1 MKGGH
6 IFHIGKMVIIMD
18 IGIDLGT
25 ANVIISVG
33 NKGIV
38 LNEPSVV
45 AFSKKIDDVIAV
57 GDEAYKMIGR
67 TPDYITV
74 VRPLSDGV
82 ISDHK
87 MTERMITAFIEKV
100 TGKQLFMPSIVMCIP
115 SSITDVESRAVV
127 EAAKIAGARQVY
139 LIEEPVAAIMGAG
152 VDISSPNG
160 NMVVDIGGGTTDIAV
175 ISMNGVVA
183 KSSLKI
189 AGEKLNKAIVK
200 YVSARYRILIGEKT
214 AENAKMAAANVFS
227 PDGSRRIV
235 VKGRHLVRGLPE
247 QIELTDYDI
256 YEALIDCVR
265 EMIDGAKNVFEK
277 TPPEL
282 VGDIYQNGIY
292 LTGGGALLFGLD
304 KLMSSELG
312 VKCNIADD
320 PMSCVAKGTRYAF
333 KYLDKLLDGFE
344 HVSMYK

>member
-1 MKGGH
+1 
-6 IFHIGKMVIIMD
+6 MD

-25 ANVIISVG
+25 ANVLISVG
-33 NKGIV
+33 NKGVV

-45 AFSKKIDDVIAV
+45 AFNKKLNEVIAI

-67 TPDYITV
+67 TPEYITV

-87 MTERMITAFIEKV
+87 MTERMIMAFIEKV
-100 TGKQLFMPSIVMCIP
+100 TGKQLLMPNIVMCIP
-115 SSITDVESRAVV
+115 SSITDVESRAVI

-152 VDISSPNG
+152 VDISSPEG

-175 ISMNGVVA
+175 ISMNGVVT
-183 KSSLKI
+183 KLSMKV
-189 AGEKLNKAIVK
+189 AGGKLDKAIVR
-200 YVSARYRILIGEKT
+200 YVSSRYRILIGEKM
-214 AENAKMAAANVFS
+214 AEQAKMAAANVYS
-227 PDGSRRIV
+227 PDGSRKV
-235 VKGRHLVRGLPE
+235 SVKGRHLVRGLPE

-256 YEALIDCVR
+256 YEAITDHIQ
-265 EMIDGAKNVFEK
+265 EMIDGVRDVAER

-282 VGDIYQNGIY
+282 AGDIYRNGIY

-304 KLMSSELG
+304 KLMTSQLG
-312 VKCNIADD
+312 VKCIVPDD
-320 PMSCVAKGTRYAF
+320 PLSCVAKGTRYAF
-333 KYLDKLLDGFE
+333 KNLDKLLDGFE

>member
-1 MKGGH
+1 
-6 IFHIGKMVIIMD
+6 MD

-25 ANVIISVG
+25 ANVMISVG

-45 AFSKKIDDVIAV
+45 AFNKKINEVIAV
-57 GDEAYKMIGR
+57 GEEAYKMVGR
-67 TPDYITV
+67 TPDHITV

-87 MTERMITAFIEKV
+87 MTEKMIMAFIEKV
-100 TGKQLFMPSIVMCIP
+100 TGKQLFMPNIVMCIP
-115 SSITDVESRAVV
+115 SSITDVESRAVI

-152 VDISSPNG
+152 VDISKPEG

-175 ISMNGVVA
+175 ISMNGVVT
-183 KSSLKI
+183 KSSVKV
-189 AGEKLNKAIVK
+189 AGNKLDKAIVK
-200 YVSARYRILIGEKT
+200 YVTNRYRILIGEKT
-214 AENAKMAAANVFS
+214 AENAKMAASNVYS
-227 PDGSRRIV
+227 PDGSRKII

-256 YEALIDCVR
+256 YEAIIDNVR
-265 EMIDGAKNVFEK
+265 EMIDAVKSVFEK

-282 VGDIYQNGIY
+282 VGDIYRNGIY
-292 LTGGGALLFGLD
+292 LTGGGALLYGLD
-304 KLMSSELG
+304 KLMSSQVG
-312 VKCNIADD
+312 VACNIADD
-320 PMSCVAKGTRYAF
+320 PISCVAKGTRYAF
-333 KYLDKLLDGFE
+333 KNIDKLLDGFE

>member
-1 MKGGH
+1 
-6 IFHIGKMVIIMD
+6 MD

-25 ANVIISVG
+25 ANVMISVG

-45 AFSKKIDDVIAV
+45 AFNKKLNDVIAV

-67 TPDYITV
+67 TPEHITV

-87 MTERMITAFIEKV
+87 MTERMIAAFIEKV
-100 TGKQLFMPSIVMCIP
+100 TGKQLFMPNIVMCIP

-152 VDISSPNG
+152 VDISLPEG

-175 ISMNGVVA
+175 ISMNGVVT
-183 KSSLKI
+183 KSSIKMAGNKI
-189 AGEKLNKAIVK
+189 DKAIVK
-200 YVSARYRILIGEKT
+200 YVTNKYRVLIGEKT
-214 AENAKMAAANVFS
+214 AENAKIAAANVYS
-227 PDGSRRIV
+227 PDGSRKIT
-235 VKGRHLVRGLPE
+235 VKGRHLVKGLPV
-247 QIELTDYDI
+247 QIEITDNDI
-256 YEALIDCVR
+256 YEAIIDIVQ
-265 EMIDGAKNVFEK
+265 EMVNAVKGVLEK

-282 VGDIYQNGIY
+282 VGDIYRNGIY
-292 LTGGGALLFGLD
+292 LTGGGALLCGLD
-304 KLMSSELG
+304 MLMSSQVG
-312 VKCNIADD
+312 VPCNVAED
-320 PMSCVAKGTRYAF
+320 PLSCVAKGTRCAF
-333 KYLDKLLDGFE
+333 SNLDKLLDGFE
-344 HVSMYK
+344 HVSMFK

>member
-1 MKGGH
+1 
-6 IFHIGKMVIIMD
+6 MD

-25 ANVIISVG
+25 ANVLISMG

-45 AFSKKIDDVIAV
+45 AFNKKLNRVVAI
-57 GDEAYKMIGR
+57 GTEAYKMIGR

-87 MTERMITAFIEKV
+87 MTEQMITAFIEKV
-100 TGKQLFMPSIVMCIP
+100 TGKQLLMPNIIMCIP
-115 SSITDVESRAVV
+115 SSTTDVESRAVV
-127 EAAKIAGARQVY
+127 EAAKTAGARQVY

-152 VDISSPNG
+152 VDISSPDG
-160 NMVVDIGGGTTDIAV
+160 NMIVDIGGGTTDVAV
-175 ISMNGVVA
+175 VSMNGVVA
-183 KSSLKI
+183 KLSMKI
-189 AGEKLNKAIVK
+189 AGEKLDKAIVK
-200 YVSARYRILIGEKT
+200 YVSNRYRILIGEKT
-214 AENAKMAAANVFS
+214 AENAKMTAANVYS
-227 PDGSRRIV
+227 PDGSRKV
-235 VKGRHLVRGLPE
+235 KVKGRHLVRGLPE

-256 YEALIDCVR
+256 YEAMIDSIR
-265 EMIDGAKNVFEK
+265 EMINGVRDVTER

-282 VGDIYQNGIY
+282 AGDIYKNGIY

-304 KLMSSELG
+304 KLMTSILG
-312 VKCNIADD
+312 VKCIVADD
-320 PMSCVAKGTRYAF
+320 PLCCVAKGTRYAF
-333 KYLDKLLDGFE
+333 KNIGKLLDGFE

>member
-1 MKGGH
+1 
-6 IFHIGKMVIIMD
+6 MD

-25 ANVIISVG
+25 ANVLISVG
-33 NKGIV
+33 NKGVV

-45 AFSKKIDDVIAV
+45 AFNKKLGEVIAI
-57 GDEAYKMIGR
+57 GNEAYKMIGR
-67 TPDYITV
+67 TPEYITV

-87 MTERMITAFIEKV
+87 MTERMIMAFIEKV
-100 TGKQLFMPSIVMCIP
+100 TGKQLLMPNIVMCIP
-115 SSITDVESRAVV
+115 SSITDVESRAVI

-152 VDISSPNG
+152 VDISSPDG

-175 ISMNGVVA
+175 VSLNGVVT
-183 KSSLKI
+183 KLSMKV
-189 AGEKLNKAIVK
+189 AGGKLDKAIVR
-200 YVSARYRILIGEKT
+200 YVSSRYRVLIGEKT
-214 AENAKMAAANVFS
+214 AEHAKMAAANVYS
-227 PDGSRRIV
+227 PDGSRKV
-235 VKGRHLVRGLPE
+235 SVKGRHLVRGLPE

-256 YEALIDCVR
+256 YEAIIDNIQ
-265 EMIDGAKNVFEK
+265 EMIDGVRDVAER

-282 VGDIYQNGIY
+282 AGDIYRNGIY

-304 KLMSSELG
+304 KLMTSQLG
-312 VKCNIADD
+312 VKCIVPDD
-320 PMSCVAKGTRYAF
+320 PLSCVAKGTRSAF
-333 KYLDKLLDGFE
+333 KNIDKLLDGFE

>member
-1 MKGGH
+1 M
-6 IFHIGKMVIIMD
+6 ILIMD

-25 ANVIISVG
+25 ANVMIAVG
-33 NKGIV
+33 NKGVV

-45 AFSKKIDDVIAV
+45 AFNKKLDEVIAV
-57 GDEAYKMIGR
+57 GDEAHRMIGR
-67 TPDYITV
+67 VPDYISV

-87 MTERMITAFIEKV
+87 MTEKMIESFIEKV
-100 TGKQLFMPSIVMCIP
+100 TGKQLFMPNIIMCIP

-152 VDISSPNG
+152 VDISEADG

-183 KSSLKI
+183 KSSVKI
-189 AGEKLNKAIVK
+189 AGNKLDKSIVK
-200 YVSARYRILIGEKT
+200 YVSSRYRILIGEKT
-214 AENAKMAAANVFS
+214 AENAKMAAANVYS
-227 PDGSRRIV
+227 PDGSRKII

-247 QIELTDYDI
+247 KIEITDYDI
-256 YEALIDCVR
+256 YEAIIDSVR
-265 EMIDGAKNVFEK
+265 EMIAAVKDVMEK

-282 VGDIYQNGIY
+282 AGDIYRNGVY
-292 LTGGGALLFGLD
+292 LTGGGAMLYGLD
-304 KLMSSELG
+304 RLMSSELG
-312 VKCNIADD
+312 VKCSVADD
-320 PMSCVAKGTRYAF
+320 PLSCVARGTVCAF
-333 KYLDKLLDGFE
+333 KNLDKLLDGFQ
-344 HVSMYK
+344 HVSMF

>member
-1 MKGGH
+1 
-6 IFHIGKMVIIMD
+6 MD

-25 ANVIISVG
+25 ANVLISVG
-33 NKGIV
+33 NKGVV

-45 AFSKKIDDVIAV
+45 AFNKKLNEVIAI

-67 TPDYITV
+67 TPEYITV

-87 MTERMITAFIEKV
+87 MTERMIMAFIEKV
-100 TGKQLFMPSIVMCIP
+100 TGKQLLMPNIVMCIP
-115 SSITDVESRAVV
+115 SSITDVESRAVI

-152 VDISSPNG
+152 VDISSPDG

-183 KSSLKI
+183 KLSMKV
-189 AGEKLNKAIVK
+189 AGGKLDKAIVR
-200 YVSARYRILIGEKT
+200 YVSSRYRILIGEKM
-214 AENAKMAAANVFS
+214 AEQAKMAAANVYS
-227 PDGSRRIV
+227 PDGSRKV
-235 VKGRHLVRGLPE
+235 SVKGRHLVRGLPE

-256 YEALIDCVR
+256 YEAIIDHIR
-265 EMIDGAKNVFEK
+265 EMIDGVRNVAER

-282 VGDIYQNGIY
+282 AGDIYRNGIY

-304 KLMSSELG
+304 KLMTTQLG
-312 VKCNIADD
+312 VKCIVPDD
-320 PMSCVAKGTRYAF
+320 PLSCVAKGTRYAF
-333 KYLDKLLDGFE
+333 KNLDKLLDGFE

>member
-1 MKGGH
+1 
-6 IFHIGKMVIIMD
+6 MD

-25 ANVIISVG
+25 ANVLISVG
-33 NKGIV
+33 NKGVV

-45 AFSKKIDDVIAV
+45 AFNKKLGEVIAI

-67 TPDYITV
+67 TPEYITV

-87 MTERMITAFIEKV
+87 MTEKMIMAFIEKV
-100 TGKQLFMPSIVMCIP
+100 TGKQLLMPNIVMCIP
-115 SSITDVESRAVV
+115 SAITDVESRAVI

-152 VDISSPNG
+152 VDISSPDG

-175 ISMNGVVA
+175 VSLNGVVA
-183 KSSLKI
+183 KLSMKV
-189 AGEKLNKAIVK
+189 AGGKLDKAIVR
-200 YVSARYRILIGEKT
+200 YVSSRYRVLIGEKT
-214 AENAKMAAANVFS
+214 AEHAKMAAANVYS
-227 PDGSRRIV
+227 PDGSRKV
-235 VKGRHLVRGLPE
+235 SVKGRHLVRGLPE

-256 YEALIDCVR
+256 YEAIIDNIQ
-265 EMIDGAKNVFEK
+265 EMIDGVRDVAER

-282 VGDIYQNGIY
+282 AGDIYRNGIY

-304 KLMSSELG
+304 KLMTSQLG
-312 VKCNIADD
+312 VKCIVPDD
-320 PMSCVAKGTRYAF
+320 PLSCVAKGTRYAF
-333 KYLDKLLDGFE
+333 KNIDKLLDGFE

>member
-1 MKGGH
+1 
-6 IFHIGKMVIIMD
+6 MD

-25 ANVIISVG
+25 ANVMISVG

-45 AFSKKIDDVIAV
+45 AFNKKLNEVIAV
-57 GDEAYKMIGR
+57 GTEAYRMAGR
-67 TPDYITV
+67 TPDYISV

-87 MTERMITAFIEKV
+87 MTEKMIMAFIEKV
-100 TGKQLFMPSIVMCIP
+100 TGKQLFMPNIIMCIP

-152 VDISSPNG
+152 VDISSPDG

-175 ISMNGVVA
+175 VSMNGVVA
-183 KSSLKI
+183 KLSIKS
-189 AGEKLNKAIVK
+189 AGEKLNRAIVK
-200 YVSARYRILIGEKT
+200 YVSGRYRILIGDKT
-214 AENAKMAAANVFS
+214 AENAKMAAANVYS
-227 PDGSRRIV
+227 PDGGRKIV

-256 YEALIDCVR
+256 YEAIIDNIK
-265 EMIDGAKNVFEK
+265 EIIDGVRSVSEK

-282 VGDIYQNGIY
+282 VGDIYKNGIY
-292 LTGGGALLFGLD
+292 LTGGGALLYGLD
-304 KLMSSELG
+304 RLMTSELG
-312 VKCNIADD
+312 VKCNIADN
-320 PMSCVAKGTRYAF
+320 PMSCVANGTRKAF
-333 KYLDKLLDGFE
+333 KCIDKLLDGFE

>member
-1 MKGGH
+1 
-6 IFHIGKMVIIMD
+6 MD

-25 ANVIISVG
+25 ANVLIAVG

-87 MTERMITAFIEKV
+87 MTERMIMAFIEKV

-127 EAAKIAGARQVY
+127 EAAKIAGARQVF

-152 VDISSPNG
+152 VDISTPNG

-183 KSSLKI
+183 KQSMKI
-189 AGEKLNKAIVK
+189 AGEKLDKAIVK

-214 AENAKMAAANVFS
+214 AENAKMAATNVFS
-227 PDGSRRIV
+227 PDGSRRIT

-256 YEALIDCVR
+256 YEAIIDCVR
-265 EMIDGAKNVFEK
+265 EIINGAKNVFEK

-304 KLMSSELG
+304 RLMSSELG
-312 VKCNIADD
+312 VKCNIAED
-320 PMSCVAKGTRYAF
+320 PMSCVARGTRYAF
-333 KYLDKLLDGFE
+333 KNIDKLLDGFE
-344 HVSMYK
+344 QVSMYK

>member
-1 MKGGH
+1 
-6 IFHIGKMVIIMD
+6 MD

-25 ANVIISVG
+25 ANVIIVMG

-38 LNEPSVV
+38 LDEPSVV
-45 AFSKKIDDVIAV
+45 AFNKKINDVIAV
-57 GDEAYKMIGR
+57 GSDAYKMIGR
-67 TPDYITV
+67 TPDHITV

-100 TGKQLFMPSIVMCIP
+100 TGKQLFMPNIIMCIP

-152 VDISSPNG
+152 VDISVPDG

-175 ISMNGVVA
+175 ISLNGVVA
-183 KSSLKI
+183 KLSLKM
-189 AGEKLNKAIVK
+189 AGEKFDRAIVK
-200 YVSARYRILIGEKT
+200 YTSSRYRVLIGEKT
-214 AENAKMAAANVFS
+214 AENAKIAAANVYA
-227 PDGSRRIV
+227 PDGSRKLI

-247 QIELTDYDI
+247 RIELNDYDI
-256 YEALIDCVR
+256 YESVIDGVR
-265 EMIDGAKNVFEK
+265 EIIDGVKSVLEN

-282 VGDIYQNGIY
+282 AGDIYKNGIY

-304 KLMSSELG
+304 KLMSAELG
-312 VKCNIADD
+312 VECHIADD
-320 PMSCVAKGTRYAF
+320 PLSCVARGTRLAF
-333 KYLDKLLDGFE
+333 KNIDKLLDGFE
-344 HVSMYK
+344 HVSMYN

>member
-1 MKGGH
+1 MDL
-6 IFHIGKMVIIMD
+6 D

-25 ANVIISVG
+25 ANVLIAMG
-33 NKGIV
+33 NKGVV
-38 LNEPSVV
+38 LDEPSVV
-45 AFSKKIDDVIAV
+45 AFNKKINEVIAV
-57 GDEAYKMIGR
+57 GSDAYRMIGR
-67 TPDYITV
+67 TPEHITV

-100 TGKQLFMPSIVMCIP
+100 TGKQLFMPNIIMCIP

-152 VDISSPNG
+152 VDISAPDG

-175 ISMNGVVA
+175 ISLNGVVA
-183 KSSLKI
+183 KLSLKM
-189 AGEKLNKAIVK
+189 AGEKFDKAIVK
-200 YVSARYRILIGEKT
+200 YTSSRYRVLIGEKT
-214 AENAKMAAANVFS
+214 AENAKIAAANVYA
-227 PDGSRRIV
+227 PDGSRKLI

-247 QIELTDYDI
+247 RIELNDYDI
-256 YEALIDCVR
+256 YESVIDGVR
-265 EMIDGAKNVFEK
+265 EIIDGVKNVLER

-282 VGDIYQNGIY
+282 AGDIYKNGIY

-304 KLMSSELG
+304 KLMSAELG
-312 VKCNIADD
+312 VECHIADD
-320 PMSCVAKGTRYAF
+320 PLSCVARGTRLAF
-333 KYLDKLLDGFE
+333 KNLDKLLDGFE
-344 HVSMYK
+344 HVSMYS

>member
-1 MKGGH
+1 
-6 IFHIGKMVIIMD
+6 MD

-25 ANVIISVG
+25 ANVMISMG

-45 AFSKKIDDVIAV
+45 AFSQKTEEVIAV
-57 GDEAYKMIGR
+57 GDEAFRMIGR
-67 TPDYITV
+67 VPDYITV

-87 MTERMITAFIEKV
+87 MTEKMITFFIEKV
-100 TGKQLFMPSIVMCIP
+100 TGKQLFMPNIIMCIP

-139 LIEEPVAAIMGAG
+139 LMEEPVAAIMGAG

-183 KSSLKI
+183 KSSVKI
-189 AGEKLNKAIVK
+189 AGNKLDKAIVK
-200 YVSARYRILIGEKT
+200 YVSNRYKVLIGEKT
-214 AENAKMAAANVFS
+214 AENAKMAAADVYA
-227 PDGSRRIV
+227 PDGSRKIV

-247 QIELTDYDI
+247 KVELSDYDI
-256 YEALIDCVR
+256 YEAIIDSVR
-265 EMIDGAKNVFEK
+265 EIIAAVRDVMEK

-282 VGDIYQNGIY
+282 AGDIYKNGLY
-292 LTGGGALLFGLD
+292 LTGGGAMLYGLD
-304 KLMSSELG
+304 RLMTSVLG
-312 VKCNIADD
+312 VKCNVADD
-320 PMSCVAKGTRYAF
+320 PISCVARGTAIAF
-333 KYLDKLLDGFE
+333 KNLDKLLDGFQ
-344 HVSMYK
+344 HVSMY

>member
-1 MKGGH
+1 
-6 IFHIGKMVIIMD
+6 MD

-25 ANVIISVG
+25 ANVLIVMG

-38 LNEPSVV
+38 LDEPSVV
-45 AFSKKIDDVIAV
+45 AFNKKINDVIAV
-57 GDEAYKMIGR
+57 GSDAYKMIGR
-67 TPDYITV
+67 TPDHITV

-100 TGKQLFMPSIVMCIP
+100 TGKQLFMPNIIMCIP

-152 VDISSPNG
+152 VDISAPDG

-175 ISMNGVVA
+175 ISLNGVVA
-183 KSSLKI
+183 KLSLKM
-189 AGEKLNKAIVK
+189 AGEKFDRAIVK
-200 YVSARYRILIGEKT
+200 YTSSRYRVLIGEKT
-214 AENAKMAAANVFS
+214 AENAKIAAANVYT
-227 PDGSRRIV
+227 PDGSRKLI

-247 QIELTDYDI
+247 RIELNDYDI
-256 YEALIDCVR
+256 YESLIDGVR
-265 EMIDGAKNVFEK
+265 EIIDGVKSVLEN

-282 VGDIYQNGIY
+282 AGDIYKNGIY

-312 VKCNIADD
+312 VECHIADD
-320 PMSCVAKGTRYAF
+320 PLSCVARGTRLAF
-333 KYLDKLLDGFE
+333 KNIDKLLDGFE
-344 HVSMYK
+344 HVSMYN